1 MSKKS
6 GLFYECNLLPTSLIK
21 NRTIEQKAADS
32 SKSKIIIV
40 ARFLKNIYIDY
51 PKNSIIDNSN
61 ENNVTILSVGNFN
74 HNNNLMDA
82 IGSIYLLCVDYYCI
96 YLKEF
101 IRFNVDINYY
111 HPSTI
116 LRMLQSEEQIE
127 VIGKKDLSEISKG
140 IVSYDLTY
148 KNTAN
153 KTIIE
158 ISSPCN
164 ISFSDNDLFIGENN
178 EMNIDFSKD
187 EKYEFLGKEKKYE
200 LMSFNANDKGNYD
213 AKITSN
219 SFSFGFNT
227 LDDILNI
234 EKNADVNI
242 SYKPLNEKRYFDKCS
257 LEKLQ
262 GQSYSIKCSPKKD
275 VYALMNTLRIDITNL
290 LKKRRLSSVSVEFL
304 KMLIIL
310 LSYLL
315 KIHLAL

>member
-178 EMNIDFSKD
+178 EMYIDFSKD

-200 LMSFNANDKGNYD
+200 LMSFNVNDKDNYD
-213 AKITSN
+213 AKITSD

-242 SYKPLNEKRYFDKCS
+242 SYKPLNEK
-257 LEKLQ
+257 
-262 GQSYSIKCSPKKD
+262 
-275 VYALMNTLRIDITNL
+275 
-290 LKKRRLSSVSVEFL
+290 
-304 KMLIIL
+304 
-310 LSYLL
+310 
-315 KIHLAL
+315 KIFP